1 MNMMKNIKII
11 IGVVFI
17 ILICVLGLTLL
28 LVQNNRGVEID
39 SFVLPKIEEKE
50 SVQESILEQIKENN
64 DTLIDNVNNKND
76 EELLALKKKVVTFA
90 IFGTDERA
98 DETPRSDIIML
109 VKYYPMN
116 NQFLIIS
123 VPRDT
128 RVMIPGKYEDK
139 INHAYAFGGAELLE
153 KTLEDLFEI
162 DIDYYI
168 KLSFTNFKELIDNLG
183 GIAVDVTKKYEY
195 PGYIDIEKG
204 YQILDGA
211 KALDYVRFRYDE
223 DGDQGRIKRQ
233 QEVLISVLEGQKE
246 HLENEVVSL
255 IDEFYLNITTN
266 IPLRNFIDYY
276 SLLKDVE
283 KYNFDTN
290 TLKTSG
296 KIIDGIWY
304 EIMDIEHLDL
314 LKSKLIESR

>member
-1 MNMMKNIKII
+1 MMKSLKVF

-17 ILICVLGLTLL
+17 ILICVVGLTLL
-28 LVQNNRGVEID
+28 LMQNESGVDIET
-39 SFVLPKIEEKE
+39 FVLPEIKEEI
-50 SVQESILEQIKENN
+50 SAQQPILEQIMENN
-64 DTLIDNVNNKND
+64 DSLIENVNDKNA
-76 EELLALKKKVVTFA
+76 EELLALKSRVVTFA

-98 DETPRSDIIML
+98 NEIPRSDIIML
-109 VKYYPMN
+109 VKYYPMID
-116 NQFLIIS
+116 QLLIIS

-128 RVMIPGKYEDK
+128 KVMIPGKYEDK

-153 KTLEDLFEI
+153 KTLEVLFEI

-168 KLSFTNFKELIDNLG
+168 KLSFSNFKELIDDLG

-195 PGYIDIEKG
+195 PGYIDIDKG

-246 HLENEVVSL
+246 HSENEVVSL

-276 SLLKDVE
+276 SLLKVVE
-283 KYNFDTN
+283 KYNFETN

-304 EIMDIEHLDL
+304 EILDLEHLDQLKMKL
-314 LKSKLIESR
+314 LETR